1 MKLLHRL
8 LLITATA
15 SFIALTA
22 RAQDNV
28 TTNKPAI
35 RVAVVGASIAAGYGT
50 PDPEHDSYPSQLRWM
65 LGAGWDV
72 RNFGVS
78 GTTLIHSGDAPYI
91 NTKQYQQALA
101 YKPDVLVIDLGGND
115 SKSFNYEAHP
125 GDFIPDY
132 EAMVAAFRD
141 ANPKVKIYAALPTP
155 AFPDNYGIR
164 DSVIASNI
172 IPAIKQAAAET
183 KITVI
188 DLHRLLAPKPL
199 FFPDRVH
206 PNKRGAGTIAAI
218 IYGQLRDDY
227 PAMWPTP
234 KEILALNSSSK
245 GDSSSDG
252 VKVLRDIE
260 YANVDGHSLKL
271 DLYIPENVP
280 QPVPLIIDVHGG
292 GWMAVDKHEMIA
304 AGAVKHGFAVASIDY
319 RLSGVA
325 IFPAQIYDCKAA
337 VRWLR
342 AHAGQFGLNPDKIGA
357 WGDSAGGHLV
367 SLLGLTANHP
377 ELEGNEG
384 NTNVSSRVQAVCD
397 FYGPS
402 DLWTTDHHL
411 ADSVADN
418 AVPRLIGGLI
428 EQNVEKARLASP
440 LNYVTADACPFLIV
454 HGDKDPIVPLEQ
466 SVALNDALQK
476 VGVPTQL
483 YIVKGGGHGFND
495 PHAYELANVFF
506 TKYLK

>member
-1 MKLLHRL
+1 MKLHCRL
-8 LLITATA
+8 LFIAATA
-15 SFIALTA
+15 SLIALTA

-28 TTNKPAI
+28 TTNKPVI
-35 RVAVVGASIAAGYGT
+35 HVAVVGASIAAGYGT
-50 PDPEHDSYPSQLRWM
+50 PDPEHDSYPAQLGWM
-65 LGAGWDV
+65 LGTNWDV

-101 YKPDVLVIDLGGND
+101 YKPDVLIIDLGGND

-132 EAMVAAFRD
+132 EAMVAAFRQ

-164 DSVIASNI
+164 DSVIVSKI
-172 IPAIKQAAAET
+172 IPATKQAAAET

-188 DLHRLLAPKPL
+188 DLHRLMAPRGKA
-199 FFPDRVH
+199 FPDRVH
-206 PNKRGAGTIAAI
+206 PNRRGAGIMAAI
-218 IYGQLRDDY
+218 LFNQLMMDF
-227 PAMWPTP
+227 PEMLTTP
-234 KEILALNSSSK
+234 PKGKPSSE
-245 GDSSSDG
+245 GSSSDG
-252 VKVLRDIE
+252 VNVLRDIE

-280 QPVPLIIDVHGG
+280 HPVPLIIDVHGG

-342 AHAGQFGLNPDKIGA
+342 AHAGQYGLNPDKIGA

-367 SLLGLTANHP
+367 SLLGLTANRP

-411 ADSVADN
+411 ADSVANN
-418 AVPRLIGGLI
+418 AVPKLIGGLI

-495 PHAYELANVFF
+495 PHAYELANAFF
-506 TKYLK
+506 AKYLK